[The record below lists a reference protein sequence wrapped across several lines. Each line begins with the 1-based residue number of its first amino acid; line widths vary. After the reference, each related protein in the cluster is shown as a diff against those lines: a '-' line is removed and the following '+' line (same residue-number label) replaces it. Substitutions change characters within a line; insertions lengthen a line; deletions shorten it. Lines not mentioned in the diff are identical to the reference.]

1 MAVKIQTFTCMKNIT
16 CIYNQVF
23 FNSYK
28 LLNFVLKIKSTTSE
42 NACENKICNLFER
55 QTSVRFTF
63 VDK

>member
-1 MAVKIQTFTCMKNIT
+1 MAVKIQTFTCMKNI
-16 CIYNQVF
+16 IYNKGF

-55 QTSVRFTF
+55 QTNVRFTF